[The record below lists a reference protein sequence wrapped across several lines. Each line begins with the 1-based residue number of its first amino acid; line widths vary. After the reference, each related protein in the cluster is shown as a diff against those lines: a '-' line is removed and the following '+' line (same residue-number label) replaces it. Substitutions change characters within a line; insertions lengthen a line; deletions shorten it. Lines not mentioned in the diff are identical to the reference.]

1 MARQRKAS
9 KSQAAEDTLDFRQA
23 QEFLNTTRVTLYRW
37 IAQKRV
43 RAFKAGRQWRFY
55 RADLVQFLE
64 QPDPSVV
71 HVDKEEVEKAV
82 GLLRRWQR
90 RGARGK
96 ATAPELGR
104 PTDEAPVGALAR
116 ALLDSAF
123 RHEAS
128 HVHLDPSASG
138 GTVRLRV
145 DGVLHPI
152 IDLSKSL
159 YAPLVTHL
167 KLLAEM
173 DAADRASMQMGRI
186 PTTIEGRADEILAS
200 TLPTPRGE
208 KLTLWLSSSA
218 EALPTLD
225 DVGLSAEDR
234 ERLAKAL
241 RQPTGIVIVGGPG
254 GSGKTTVLYAALR
267 SLVTPERSMMTIE
280 STAYHWLP
288 GVVQVQTNP
297 RGGITY
303 ASALQGVMRA
313 DPDIVAVADVPDR
326 ETAALSVE
334 AGLSG
339 HLVLLQLHANDAA
352 SAIRRLVD
360 LGVEPFLLASSLIA
374 SMNQRL
380 IRRVCSEC
388 RAPLEVSPE
397 VLRGW
402 RERAVA
408 GGLAWPAGKVRFTH
422 GKGCARC
429 RGTGYYGR
437 TAIFELLEA
446 TDEVAGLI
454 TRGGEALELRE
465 AGLRGGMTSL
475 FADGIRKALAGTTS
489 PLEVVRVS

>member
-1 MARQRKAS
+1 MARQRTADRDE
-9 KSQAAEDTLDFRQA
+9 AVEDTLDFRQA
-23 QEFLNTTRVTLYRW
+23 QEFLSTTRVTLYRW

-55 RADLVQFLE
+55 KADLIQFLE

-71 HVDKEEVEKAV
+71 HVAREEVERAV
-82 GLLRRWQR
+82 DLLRRWQT
-90 RGARGK
+90 RGARRK
-96 ATAPELGR
+96 AAALRPAPAM
-104 PTDEAPVGALAR
+104 DEEPVRALAE
-116 ALLDSAF
+116 ALLDTAL
-123 RHEAS
+123 RHETS
-128 HVHLDPSASG
+128 HVHLDPSALG
-138 GTVRLRV
+138 GTARLRI

-159 YAPLVTHL
+159 YAPLVTHF
-167 KLLAEM
+167 KQVAEM

-186 PTTIEGRADEILAS
+186 PTRTEGRADEVLVS

-208 KLTLWLSSSA
+208 KLTLWLSSSV
-218 EALPTLD
+218 EAMPTLD
-225 DVGLSAEDR
+225 DVGLSPEDR
-234 ERLAKAL
+234 ERLGKAL

-254 GSGKTTVLYAALR
+254 GCGKTTVLYAALR
-267 SLVTPERSMMTIE
+267 SLVTPERSTMTIE

-288 GVVQVQTNP
+288 GAVQVQTNP

-313 DPDIVAVADVPDR
+313 DPDIVAVMDVPDR

-352 SAIRRLVD
+352 SAIRRLID

-380 IRRVCSEC
+380 VRQVCSEC
-388 RAPLEVSPE
+388 PAPLKVSDE
-397 VLRGW
+397 VLRQW

-408 GGLAWPAGKVRFTH
+408 GGLAWPAGKAHFTH

-429 RGTGYYGR
+429 RGTGYHGR

-446 TDEVAGLI
+446 YDEVAGLI
-454 TRGGEALELRE
+454 TRGAEAAELRE

-475 FADGIRKALAGTTS
+475 FADGIRKALAGVTS
-489 PLEVVRVS
+489 PLEVVRVT